1 MIVVDA
7 TVLLNAYD
15 SNSESHVRCRDWWTT
30 ALNGHE
36 QVGLAWSTLLAFI
49 RIATNVRVFELPL
62 SAARACEIVS
72 TWLAR
77 PQVLIL
83 TPGERFWPILK
94 AQISSAQIRGALVT
108 DTALAA
114 ISIEHGAALCSTD
127 RDFRRFDGL
136 TLIDPGK

>member
-7 TVLLNAYD
+7 NVLLYAYD
-15 SNSESHVRCRDWWTT
+15 SNCESHVCCRDWWTA

-36 QVGLAWSTLLAFI
+36 QVGLPWQTLLAFI
-49 RIATNVRVFELPL
+49 RIASNPRVFEVPL
-62 SAARACEIVS
+62 SAVRACEIVS

-83 TPGERFWPILK
+83 TPGERFWAILK
-94 AQISSAQIRGALVT
+94 MQITSAQIRGPLVT
-108 DTALAA
+108 DAALAA
-114 ISIEHGAALCSTD
+114 ISIEHGAALCTTD
-127 RDFRRFDGL
+127 REFRRFDGL

>member
-7 TVLLNAYD
+7 NVLLYAYD
-15 SNSESHVRCRDWWTT
+15 SNSGHHVRCRDWWTA

-36 QVGLAWSTLLAFI
+36 QIGLPWQTVLAFI
-49 RIATNVRVFELPL
+49 RIASNPRVFNLPL
-62 SAARACEIVS
+62 SAEQACTIVS

-83 TPGERFWPILK
+83 SPGERFWTIFT
-94 AQISSAQIRGALVT
+94 AQITSAQIKGPLVT
-108 DTALAA
+108 DAALAA
-114 ISIEHGAALCSTD
+114 ISIEHSATLCTAD

-136 TLIDPGK
+136 TLLDPCQ